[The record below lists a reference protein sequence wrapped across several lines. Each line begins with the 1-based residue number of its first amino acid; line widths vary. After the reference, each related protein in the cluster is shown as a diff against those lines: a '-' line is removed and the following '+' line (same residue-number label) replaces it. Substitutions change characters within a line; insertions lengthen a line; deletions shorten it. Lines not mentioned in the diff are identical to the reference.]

1 MKEGTSKRNGIAR
14 LWRVHIY
21 IELNLDVYSL
31 YHFGRFFFTEKSV
44 KCHYQDQTLKDKY
57 NYYVT
62 KNGGWTWNIFP
73 GIGLGIA

>member
-1 MKEGTSKRNGIAR
+1 M
-14 LWRVHIY
+14 Y
-21 IELNLDVYSL
+21 ILCTILED
-31 YHFGRFFFTEKSV
+31 FFTEKSV

-62 KNGGWTWNIFP
+62 KNGGWIWNIFP